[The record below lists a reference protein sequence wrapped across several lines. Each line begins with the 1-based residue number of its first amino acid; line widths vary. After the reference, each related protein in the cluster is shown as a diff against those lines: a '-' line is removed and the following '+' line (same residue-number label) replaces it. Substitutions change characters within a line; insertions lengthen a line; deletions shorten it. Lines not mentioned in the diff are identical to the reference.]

1 MKFFHFILGLILYTF
16 IFLGISNSSYSKI
29 LDFNQDAKNIS
40 NYFSGMISFDNFD
53 YTSSQRF
60 FNSLNES
67 SMTNQNFSSR
77 FIQTLISLEKYQ
89 EAYSYSKKL
98 EKKNLSNFESNLVQ
112 GLFEFKNKNYNK
124 AKIYFDRLNPGFEH
138 RLLFKPLKISL
149 NNWSDIA
156 TLNNRKGIDLIR
168 SMPAEYGS
176 FKNVQSVFAHCYF
189 DDPNTEKEFNK
200 IIKNEQSKFYRY
212 NFFFANY
219 LARQG
224 KYKEAE
230 NIVNLTSKK
239 FPRNLLINQFG
250 ETLKKKQKN
259 KNEFTCREASNI
271 LGEIFY
277 AFANALATQQD
288 YRLSNFYISL
298 SKYLN
303 PNFLSYDSL
312 LADNFI
318 RLKKYD
324 QAEKIYKKLN
334 TLGSYYK
341 WHSNKEIAFI
351 LDVQGK
357 KEESKKFLLKAYDNL
372 DKTIYRT
379 FDLAN
384 FLRDEDSYEQ
394 SIKLYSEI
402 LSKIKKDHEL
412 YPKVLDRR
420 GTAYERIG
428 NWELAEEDLTLSLE
442 ILPDQAYTINYLA
455 YSWIEKEMNTRK
467 ALTMLKKA
475 NSLKRNDGYITD
487 SLGWALYKLKNF
499 SEAELYLQ
507 RATTLMPEDPIVN
520 DHFADCLWMN
530 NKKIQ
535 ARYYWK
541 YVLTL
546 EDIEK
551 ELRQKIENK
560 LLFGVEKS

>member
-189 DDPNTEKEFNK
+189 DNPNTEKEFNK

-341 WHSNKEIAFI
+341 WHSNKEIAFM
-351 LDVQGK
+351 LDAQGK

-384 FLRDEDSYEQ
+384 FLRDEDSYDR
-394 SIKLYSEI
+394 SIKLYSEV

>member
-384 FLRDEDSYEQ
+384 FLRDEDSYDR
-394 SIKLYSEI
+394 SIKLYSEL

>member
-341 WHSNKEIAFI
+341 WHSNKEIAFM
-351 LDVQGK
+351 LDAQGK

-384 FLRDEDSYEQ
+384 FLRDEDSYDR
-394 SIKLYSEI
+394 SIKLYSEV

-551 ELRQKIENK
+551 EIRQKIENK
-560 LLFGVEKS
+560 LLFGLEKS

>member
-1 MKFFHFILGLILYTF
+1 MKYFHFILGLILYTF

-138 RLLFKPLKISL
+138 RLLFKPLQISL

-351 LDVQGK
+351 LDAQGK

-384 FLRDEDSYEQ
+384 FLRDEDSYDR
-394 SIKLYSEI
+394 SIKLYSEL